1 MFTLW
6 AKLYIKN
13 RMIRD
18 LTITDPSDDSRT
30 AKVFHAVTEA
40 CRTFDLAEPIWLDMN
55 IREFQKHRKTRFNR
69 DNFIEALEFDY
80 MEIQIIE
87 ED

>member
-13 RMIRD
+13 RMIDD
-18 LTITDPSDDSRT
+18 LTVTDPSDDSRT
-30 AKVFHAVTEA
+30 AKVFHAVTKA
-40 CRTFDLAEPIWLDMN
+40 CQTFDLAEPIWLDMN
-55 IREFQKHRKTRFNR
+55 IREFQRHRKTRFGR
-69 DNFIEALEFDY
+69 DNFIEDLDFDY

-87 ED
+87 E